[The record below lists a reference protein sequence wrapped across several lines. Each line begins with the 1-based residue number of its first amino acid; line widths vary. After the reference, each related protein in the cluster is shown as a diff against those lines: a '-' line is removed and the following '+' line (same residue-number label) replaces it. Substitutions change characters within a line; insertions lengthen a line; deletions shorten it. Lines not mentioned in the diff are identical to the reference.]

1 MEAVAVRIRCLNSGK
16 DVGCGGTTA
25 LSFTYAHDKT
35 SHGVKSGDL
44 GGHLQ
49 HITSLTPV

>member
-1 MEAVAVRIRCLNSGK
+1 MEAVAVIIRCLNSGK
-16 DVGCGGTTA
+16 DCVWGETTA

-35 SHGVKSGDL
+35 SHGVKCGDL